1 MIDLDVN
8 LNSNIYFEWIP
19 NFQNITFPNKCII
32 PLRSFFICYDQSLQ
46 PLILFEKPVWGALL
60 IAVEIFGSK
69 GSPCL

>member
-8 LNSNIYFEWIP
+8 LNIHFELFP

-32 PLRSFFICYDQSLQ
+32 PYKSFFICYDQSLQ
-46 PLILFEKPVWGALL
+46 PLILFEKPEIL